1 MHIFVND
8 TPLRFVALNHE
19 VCSIEHDACINAKTI
34 SIENVPLI
42 GDVFIEYADAL
53 YIKKAL
59 DFFGKKRVKKLDSLV
74 FAVPNLE
81 EAIAYIK
88 RQYTIIEAAGGIV
101 KKDNRYL
108 MIYRHNVWDLP
119 KGKLEKQESVE
130 EAACREVEEEC
141 NVKVEL
147 TEKIDHTWHT
157 YQRGGKN
164 YLKKTYWYAMRC
176 VNDAEMQP
184 QLEEDITALEWFRE
198 EEVQEALYNSYNS
211 IRYIFRKYLVNH

>member
-8 TPLRFVALNHE
+8 TPLRFVALNHK
-19 VCSIEHDACINAKTI
+19 VCSTEYDACINAKTI

-42 GDVFIEYADAL
+42 GDVFIEHADAL
-53 YIKKAL
+53 YIEKAL
-59 DFFGKKRVKKLDSLV
+59 DFFGKKQVKKLDSLV
-74 FAVPNLE
+74 FALPNLE

-88 RQYTIIEAAGGIV
+88 SRYTIIEAAGGIV
-101 KKDNRYL
+101 KKDYRYL

-119 KGKLEKQESVE
+119 KGKLEKPESAE
-130 EAACREVEEEC
+130 EGACREVEEEC

-147 TEKIDHTWHT
+147 ANKIDHTWHT

-176 VNDAEMQP
+176 IDDTDMQP
-184 QLEEDITALEWFRE
+184 QLEEDITALKWFRE

-211 IRYIFRKYLVNH
+211 IRYIFRKYLVNR